1 MHMTMLVVII
11 EMRAVIVMESAAAG
25 MITRKRENI
34 AINTAMKIAV
44 AGIPMRKNTNTAMKI
59 AVAVI
64 PMRKRANIATNT
76 AMRAAVAVIPTR
88 KRVDTPINTPI
99 NTAMKAAA
107 AGIPMT
113 TCIMIRSIPAKY
125 DICPKGWKREHI
137 S

>member
-11 EMRAVIVMESAAAG
+11 EMRAVIVMESAVAG
-25 MITRKRENI
+25 MITRKRANI
-34 AINTAMKIAV
+34 AINTAMESAA
-44 AGIPMRKNTNTAMKI
+44 AGIPMRK
-59 AVAVI
+59 
-64 PMRKRANIATNT
+64 RENITTIT
-76 AMRAAVAVIPTR
+76 AMRDAVAVIPTR
-88 KRVDTPINTPI
+88 KRENTPI

-125 DICPKGWKREHI
+125 GICLKGWKRKHI

>member
-1 MHMTMLVVII
+1 MTMLVVII

-25 MITRKRENI
+25 MITRKRANI
-34 AINTAMKIAV
+34 AINTAMESAA
-44 AGIPMRKNTNTAMKI
+44 AGIPMRKNTNTAMKS
-59 AVAVI
+59 AVAGI
-64 PMRKRANIATNT
+64 PM
-76 AMRAAVAVIPTR
+76 R

>member
-11 EMRAVIVMESAAAG
+11 EMRAVIVMESAAAC

-59 AVAVI
+59 AAAGI

-88 KRVDTPINTPI
+88 KRADTPI

>member
-25 MITRKRENI
+25 MITRKRANI
-34 AINTAMKIAV
+34 AINTAMESAV
-44 AGIPMRKNTNTAMKI
+44 AG
-59 AVAVI
+59 I

-88 KRVDTPINTPI
+88 KRVDTPI

>member
-88 KRVDTPINTPI
+88 KRVDTPINT
-99 NTAMKAAA
+99 AMKAAA
-107 AGIPMT
+107 AGIPMG
-113 TCIMIRSIPAKY
+113 TCIMSRNIPAKY
-125 DICPKGWKREHI
+125 GICLKGWKRKHI

>member
-1 MHMTMLVVII
+1 MAMPAVII
-11 EMRAVIVMESAAAG
+11 EIRAVIVMESAAAG
-25 MITRKRENI
+25 MIMRKRENI
-34 AINTAMKIAV
+34 AINTAMKSAV
-44 AGIPMRKNTNTAMKI
+44 AG
-59 AVAVI
+59 I

-88 KRVDTPINTPI
+88 KRVDTPI